1 MKEAI
6 QAFFLETVGE
16 ELCVFFC
23 SMLPIIE
30 LRGAIPMGAAFGLP
44 WWQTYIIAVIGNM
57 LPVPII
63 LLFVKSV
70 LNWMAG
76 CKVKFFNKVANKMF
90 EKAEKNR
97 AKIERYAFWGLT
109 LFVAIPLPA
118 TGAWTGT
125 LVAALFDMRFWKS
138 LLSALI
144 GVMIAG
150 VVMTLISYGVVAAWG
165 ALFLWAELSVIFKI
179 YDQKEPI
186 ATSAITCLSDW
197 LKA

>member
-6 QAFFLETVGE
+6 ANFFLETVGK
-16 ELCVFFC
+16 ELCVLFC

-30 LRGAIPMGAAFGLP
+30 LRGAIPLGAGFGLP
-44 WWQTYIIAVIGNM
+44 WWQTYIIAIIGNM

-70 LNWMAG
+70 LNWMAR
-76 CKVKFFNKVANKMF
+76 CKVKFFNKIANKMF

-97 AKIERYAFWGLT
+97 AKIEKYAFWGLT

-125 LVAALFDMRFWKS
+125 LVAALFDMKFWKS
-138 LLSALI
+138 FLAALL

-150 VVMTLISYGVVAAWG
+150 VIMTLVSYGVVAAIA
-165 ALFLWAELSVIFKI
+165 ALF
-179 YDQKEPI
+179 
-186 ATSAITCLSDW
+186 
-197 LKA
+197 

>member
-44 WWQTYIIAVIGNM
+44 WWQTYLISIVGNM

-97 AKIERYAFWGLT
+97 EKIEKYAFWGLT

-125 LVAALFDMRFWKS
+125 LVAALFDMKFWKS

-165 ALFLWAELSVIFKI
+165 ALF
-179 YDQKEPI
+179 
-186 ATSAITCLSDW
+186 
-197 LKA
+197 

>member
-6 QAFFLETVGE
+6 ANFFLDTVGE

-30 LRGAIPMGAAFGLP
+30 LRGAIPLGAALGLP
-44 WWQTYIIAVIGNM
+44 WWQTFLIAVVGNM

-70 LNWMAG
+70 LTWMG
-76 CKVKFFNKVANKMF
+76 KCRIKFFNKIDNKMF

-97 AKIERYAFWGLT
+97 AKIEKYAFWGLT

-125 LVAALFDMRFWKS
+125 LVAALFDMKFWKS
-138 LLSALI
+138 ILAAFI
-144 GVMIAG
+144 GVLIAG
-150 VVMTLISYGVVAAWG
+150 VVMTLISYGAVAAFG
-165 ALFLWAELSVIFKI
+165 ALF
-179 YDQKEPI
+179 
-186 ATSAITCLSDW
+186 
-197 LKA
+197 

>member
-6 QAFFLETVGE
+6 ADFFLETVGP

-30 LRGAIPMGAAFGLP
+30 LRGAIPMGAIFGLP
-44 WWQTYIIAVIGNM
+44 WWQSYLIAVVGNM

-63 LLFVKSV
+63 LLFVKAV
-70 LNWMAG
+70 LNWMAK
-76 CKVKFFNKVANKMF
+76 CRVKLLNKIASKMF

-97 AKIERYAFWGLT
+97 EKIEKYAFWGLT

-125 LVAALFDMRFWKS
+125 LVAGLFDLKFWKS
-138 LLSALI
+138 MFSALI

-150 VVMTLISYGVVAAWG
+150 VVMTLISYGAVAA
-165 ALFLWAELSVIFKI
+165 
-179 YDQKEPI
+179 
-186 ATSAITCLSDW
+186 ITAW
-197 LKA
+197 F

>member
-6 QAFFLETVGE
+6 ANFFLETVGE

-30 LRGAIPMGAAFGLP
+30 LRGAIPLGAGFGLP
-44 WWQTYIIAVIGNM
+44 WWQTYLIAIVGNM

-70 LNWMAG
+70 LTWMKG
-76 CKVKFFNKVANKMF
+76 CKIKFFNRIANKMF

-97 AKIERYAFWGLT
+97 EKIEKYAFWGLT

-125 LVAALFDMRFWKS
+125 LVAALFDMKFWKS
-138 LLSALI
+138 FLSALI

-150 VVMTLISYGVVAAWG
+150 VVMTLISYGVVAAFG
-165 ALFLWAELSVIFKI
+165 ALF
-179 YDQKEPI
+179 
-186 ATSAITCLSDW
+186 
-197 LKA
+197 